1 MQTLCKLLL
10 YLSLHKTIGPLWV
23 RTFILSLKH
32 IPSRHCLNAEY
43 SYNISILSLSILF
56 HVLPTI
62 YNEGTWTSLIPIR
75 VIPYLTDC
83 RFFLRWVLTCGLW
96 RKCPLGVVS
105 LHGPNDQTVI
115 ILVGLSSIRQWL
127 LLRRREAQRG
137 WGDCREHRFS
147 KRPWQQPQMWI
158 LEKTKSLWS
167 LST

>member
-32 IPSRHCLNAEY
+32 IPSRYCLNDEY

-96 RKCPLGVVS
+96 RKCPLGGCFISWSKRPDRHHFSRAIKYPPVAS
-105 LHGPNDQTVI
+105 PQET
-115 ILVGLSSIRQWL
+115 
-127 LLRRREAQRG
+127 REAQRG
-137 WGDCREHRFS
+137 
-147 KRPWQQPQMWI
+147 
-158 LEKTKSLWS
+158 
-167 LST
+167 